1 MDETP
6 MYFYMVPQ
14 KTLTN
19 KRQKQVRVRSSGSE
33 KKRLTVALTCT
44 GDGKM
49 LPAVAIF
56 KGKRKLKFEAPSNV
70 KLQVKGWMDSD
81 LMLRWFKAVAL
92 PYTIGRIVID
102 SFSAHETEEFIALA
116 QSDNVDVVIIPG
128 GCTIKIQPLDV
139 CFNKPFKDILRRK

>member
-1 MDETP
+1 
-6 MYFYMVPQ
+6 
-14 KTLTN
+14 
-19 KRQKQVRVRSSGSE
+19 
-33 KKRLTVALTCT
+33 
-44 GDGKM
+44 M

-81 LMLRWFKAVAL
+81 LMLQWFKAVAL
-92 PYTIGRIVID
+92 PYT
-102 SFSAHETEEFIALA
+102 AHETEQFIALA